1 MFKGLFKKQ
10 YQFQLRNQNHEI
22 NNCTKKEV
30 LSFIELMINNYDEF
44 IVLCPVKPI
53 DHIHFVQAAQI
64 KNGIDVQVSTTK
76 DNNRYLYHKV
86 CQKEETIKIFMDFY
100 EGKVPQLNNYQLMEF

>member
-30 LSFIELMINNYDEF
+30 
-44 IVLCPVKPI
+44 
-53 DHIHFVQAAQI
+53 
-64 KNGIDVQVSTTK
+64 
-76 DNNRYLYHKV
+76 
-86 CQKEETIKIFMDFY
+86 
-100 EGKVPQLNNYQLMEF
+100 